1 MAGVVAPCGPERAHR
16 MAHCTLIKNLA
27 REMLADKGIA
37 IIWKL
42 HRDAALVYRVGNL
55 TAAATFLEIADAAEE
70 EWLRRETVAI
80 D

>member
-1 MAGVVAPCGPERAHR
+1 
-16 MAHCTLIKNLA
+16 MAHCALVKKLA

-42 HRDAALVYRVGNL
+42 HTDAALVYRVGNL

-70 EWLRRETVAI
+70 EWLRLETVAR